1 MLSLSKSREGK
12 KLRACSSQVRDSGNL
27 FRFDKKNNQMR
38 KNAQIFWYQKKGS
51 LWVTYQSWLKLLI
64 VNKQHINQS
73 MDLGEKHL
81 DHLAGDRIKGQTVT
95 KDMELNVCH

>member
-1 MLSLSKSREGK
+1 
-12 KLRACSSQVRDSGNL
+12 
-27 FRFDKKNNQMR
+27 MR

-95 KDMELNVCH
+95 KDMELNGLSLDMRFIIGYCSVFWCM